1 MTIIIYLDET
11 KKTYRVIR
19 PKTWSNEPKENFDG
33 NVAALVEHVTK
44 SDRSCGIRNY
54 HSYEV
59 IN

>member
-1 MTIIIYLDET
+1 MTIIIYLTED

-33 NVAALVEHVTK
+33 NIPLLVEHLTG

-54 HSYEV
+54 HNYEV